1 MNPPEVLFPTW
12 QPTYH
17 EYTAVCRYLRLTPQ
31 PQLYP
36 RLLTHLAETALSGH
50 PLSPWARHLT
60 RGRRGRFWLARMDM
74 ASRLFMPTHP
84 VRFWLN
90 AALALHE
97 CTAQGHAELT
107 RVPQGWRF
115 WLALPLWVGSLAF
128 SVLLTAAWLTYRGL
142 GYGLG
147 LRWLRQAERLDGR
160 GVLVTGAARGLGW
173 DLAMLALEQGARV
186 YAVVRDRQR
195 LPSAAALL
203 PATAPIRWIEAD
215 LAVPG
220 ALMQALSHA
229 DITADAIDYALLAA
243 GIKHEATSVLDAAAL
258 RQTFQVNLFANV
270 EFAAWYHAGGGRG
283 RLVLISSMGRWH
295 GMPNT
300 GGYNASKAALSI
312 WGESLDMERVGR
324 ANPDVLIVEPGLF
337 ASGMVRTGGL
347 QGLLSLPR
355 REVAQRILEAAVRG
369 RHSLRPPAWF
379 AWLTWGLCL
388 AGRRLRARVL
398 TRARGG

>member
-12 QPTYH
+12 QPTYA

-31 PQLYP
+31 PQLYA
-36 RLLTHLAETALSGH
+36 RLLSHLAEAALSRP
-50 PLSPWARHLT
+50 PLSAWARHLSS
-60 RGRRGRFWLARMDM
+60 GRRGRFWLARMDM

-90 AALALHE
+90 AVLALHE
-97 CTAQGHAELT
+97 CTAHGHIELA

-115 WLALPLWVGSLAF
+115 WLALPLWVGSLAI
-128 SVLLTAAWLTYRGL
+128 SGLLTAAWLMYRGL

-147 LRWLRQAERLDGR
+147 LRWLPHASALNGR
-160 GVLVTGAARGLGW
+160 GVLVTGASRGLGW
-173 DLAMLALEQGARV
+173 DLAMLALERGARV

-195 LPSAAALL
+195 LPAAAAQL

-220 ALMQALSHA
+220 ALTRALQNA
-229 DITADAIDYALLAA
+229 DIQAGTIDYALLAA
-243 GIKHEATSVLDAAAL
+243 GVKRDATSVLDEAAL
-258 RQTFQVNLFANV
+258 RQTFQVNLHANV
-270 EFAAWYHAGGGRG
+270 EFAAWYHAHAGRG
-283 RLVLISSMGRWH
+283 RIVLVSSMGRWH
-295 GMPNT
+295 GMPDT

-312 WGESLDMERVGR
+312 WGESLDMELTAR
-324 ANPDVLIVEPGLF
+324 ARPAVLIVEPGLF
-337 ASGMVRTGGL
+337 ASGMVRARGL
-347 QGLLSLPR
+347 QGLLSQPR
-355 REVAQRILEAAVRG
+355 QEVAQRILEAALQG
-369 RHSLRPPAWF
+369 RRSLRPPLWF

-388 AGRRLRARVL
+388 VGRRLRARVL